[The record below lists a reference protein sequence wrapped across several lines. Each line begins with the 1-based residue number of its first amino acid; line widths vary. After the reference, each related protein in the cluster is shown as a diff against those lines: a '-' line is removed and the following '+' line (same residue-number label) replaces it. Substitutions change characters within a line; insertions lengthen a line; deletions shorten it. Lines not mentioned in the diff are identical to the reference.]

1 PSARG
6 GAADAVPYLAEVGEI
21 WREVLGMPEI
31 GPDEDLFDLGGH
43 SLSITQII
51 AKVRERMDVELS
63 FDVFFD
69 DPTITGIAAEVA
81 RLREEA

>member
-1 PSARG
+1 
-6 GAADAVPYLAEVGEI
+6 
-21 WREVLGMPEI
+21 MPEI

-69 DPTITGIAAEVA
+69 DPTINGIAAEVA